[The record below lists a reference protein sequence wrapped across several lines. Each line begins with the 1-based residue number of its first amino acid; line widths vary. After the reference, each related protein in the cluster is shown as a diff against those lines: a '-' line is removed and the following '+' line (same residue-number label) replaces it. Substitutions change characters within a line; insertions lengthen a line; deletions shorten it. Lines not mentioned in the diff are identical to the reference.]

1 MGCEWHGGGLVGE
14 ARDMATGAHTTDEPV
29 EGEPGYDQPGPQH
42 TGHGETGT
50 PVVDDH
56 GHDDHGH
63 DDHGHDDHGAPDD
76 RWVLLPVGVGLV
88 LGIVL
93 VVLLGLGAD
102 VSPF

>member
-1 MGCEWHGGGLVGE
+1 MGE
-14 ARDMATGAHTTDEPV
+14 ARAMATGAHTTDEPV

-50 PVVDDH
+50 PVVDEH
-56 GHDDHGH
+56 GHDEHGH
-63 DDHGHDDHGAPDD
+63 DEHGAPDD
-76 RWVLLPVGVGLV
+76 LWVLLPIGVGLV

-93 VVLLGLGAD
+93 VVLLGLGTD